1 MLRLLLYM
9 ALAWGIYRLVR
20 GLFAGAGGAERGV
33 PEARENVDDEML
45 HCPECATF
53 FPSRMGVSR
62 RARGGRRAFCSGDC
76 AERFA
81 RRGGPPEE
89 E

>member
-9 ALAWGIYRLVR
+9 AVAWGIYRLVR
-20 GLFAGAGGAERGV
+20 GLFAGAGSAGA
-33 PEARENVDDEML
+33 PEAREDVDDEML
-45 HCPECATF
+45 NCPECATF

-62 RARGGRRAFCSGDC
+62 RAGGGRRAFCSGAC
-76 AERFA
+76 AEKFA

-89 E
+89 